1 MPDSNTAPGDGGA
14 TARAA
19 AVVPPA
25 FLRLPDVMRITG
37 LPRSTLYRLMAEH
50 IVDAMCEQMG
60 DTERKC
66 RTADEPVPGSENR
79 KLYQV
84 TQVDAGAV
92 SAVRLKGTDSRG
104 SFWVYPGTTM
114 LRLVE
119 PAGSAANDADPGE

>member
-1 MPDSNTAPGDGGA
+1 MAAIMYPG
-14 TARAA
+14 T
-19 AVVPPA
+19 
-25 FLRLPDVMRITG
+25 RLPIRVGDVVCK
-37 LPRSTLYRLMAEH
+37 SA
-50 IVDAMCEQMG
+50 
-60 DTERKC
+60 
-66 RTADEPVPGSENR
+66 GS

-119 PAGSAANDADPGE
+119 PAPE